1 MRLYSGPAF
10 QPINTFLREVSRLS
24 DEYQQRLARHPH
36 LTFCSTIRHIINAIR
51 KLAAVVTAEEAVMPL
66 YRGVRG
72 ELPHGFWMPDT
83 AGMVC
88 GVEMGFMSTSRQ
100 KHTPMNYMAKTG
112 MNVLWAL
119 KPMCE
124 TDEAYHRGADVA
136 ILSQFESEAEG
147 APRPAP
153 KSLARFLRLRALQTP
168 YWRVFCAQ
176 SCSRRARCWLYGST
190 RAQCPSLADREAT
203 REVKAH
209 YVQARMRGPPES

>member
-1 MRLYSGPAF
+1 
-10 QPINTFLREVSRLS
+10 
-24 DEYQQRLARHPH
+24 
-36 LTFCSTIRHIINAIR
+36 
-51 KLAAVVTAEEAVMPL
+51 MPL

-153 KSLARFLRLRALQTP
+153 KSLARFLRALQTP

-190 RAQCPSLADREAT
+190 RAQCPSLADREAR

-209 YVQARMRGPPES
+209 YVQARMRGPPESRGCLRQTRRTSTSEPEVDNPPRDSRSPPPSPTLSRGWSLLFGRAKVRSRLTS